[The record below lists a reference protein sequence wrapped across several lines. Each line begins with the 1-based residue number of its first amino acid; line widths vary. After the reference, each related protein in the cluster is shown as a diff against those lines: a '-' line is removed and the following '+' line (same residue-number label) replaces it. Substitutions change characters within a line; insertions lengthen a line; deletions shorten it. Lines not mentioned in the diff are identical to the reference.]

1 MVNLSKFVDQPN
13 TIVSIDAST
22 NNLAYAIFIGKKL
35 DSYGKINFNG
45 ADIFAK
51 VADSSKQT
59 YGKFNEIDIEAMVIE
74 HAVFMNSPKTMA
86 DLAMVQ
92 GGIISS
98 AIIGGINKI
107 KTVAPITWQNY
118 IGNKALTKMEK
129 LEIMKEYPD
138 KSTSWYKAYE
148 RNLRKQK
155 TINFV
160 NINYDLEIG
169 DHDVADAIAI
179 GHYAIHNWERL
190 TK

>member
-13 TIVSIDAST
+13 TIVAIDAST
-22 NNLAYAIFIGKKL
+22 TNLAYAIFVNKEL
-35 DSYGKINFNG
+35 SAFGKIDFAG
-45 ADIFAK
+45 PDIFTK
-51 VADSSKQT
+51 LVNSSKET
-59 YGKFNEIDIEAMVIE
+59 YKKFKEIDIDAMVIE
-74 HAVFMNSPKTMA
+74 HAIFINSPKTMA
-86 DLAMVQ
+86 DLSMVQ

-98 AIIGGINKI
+98 AIISGISKI

-138 KSTSWYKAYE
+138 KSTSWYKNYE

-160 NINYDLEIG
+160 NINYDLSIQ

-179 GHYAIHNWERL
+179 GYYAINNWERL